1 MNLALNEKNAVTKN
15 LRITLILLKK
25 PKKAAAKYLKLGKS
39 GGKKK

>member
-15 LRITLILLKK
+15 LHITIILLKN
-25 PKKAAAKYLKLGKS
+25 PKKAAAKYLKLSKS